1 MVNIAKGLTDYEV
14 EGNENMDEEDIAIL
28 DDEEEEEENCENNF
42 VSDVESIEEEKE
54 KGEKATEKIKVKLE

>member
-28 DDEEEEEENCENNF
+28 DDEEEEEENSENDF
-42 VSDVESIEEEKE
+42 VSDVESIEEEKGE
-54 KGEKATEKIKVKLE
+54 KGMEKVKVKLE